1 MRIIT
6 EDIKQQVNLYIEFLN
21 SILPDNP
28 KTISDY
34 ELLNWIP
41 NCIECLHFALDN
53 DQLLKDKPSL
63 YNDTTS
69 TLSLLYLWIVEGHEY
84 AYIELSQKFK
94 KICTPE
100 EIGNAFKILSDRIK
114 EANKEDETL
123 RPDYVSFK
131 DDNGNFKPIEQIL
144 KECHDIWDASKI

>member
-1 MRIIT
+1 VIKIT
-6 EDIKQQVNLYIEFLN
+6 ENIKQQINLYIEFLN
-21 SILPDNP
+21 SILPTDP
-28 KTISDY
+28 KTSNDY
-34 ELLNWIP
+34 ELQNWIP
-41 NCIECLHFALDN
+41 NCIECLKFALDN

-63 YNDTTS
+63 YDDIIS
-69 TLSLLYLWIVEGHEY
+69 TLSLLYLWLVEGHEY

-123 RPDYVSFK
+123 RPDYISFK
-131 DDNGNFKPIEQIL
+131 DNNGNFKSMEQIL
-144 KECHDIWDASKI
+144 KECHDIWDTMK